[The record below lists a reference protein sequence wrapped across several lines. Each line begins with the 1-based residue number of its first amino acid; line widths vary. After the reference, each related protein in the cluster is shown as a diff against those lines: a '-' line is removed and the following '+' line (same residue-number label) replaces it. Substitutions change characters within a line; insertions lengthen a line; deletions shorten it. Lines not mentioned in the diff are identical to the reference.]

1 MIDIQD
7 LSKLKTVEIEVFGID
22 VQTCCSLKIVSN
34 TSNVCCSVTGIVLE
48 IVFPL
53 LRIIYAKF

>member
-1 MIDIQD
+1 MIEIQD

-22 VQTCCSLKIVSN
+22 VQTCRSLKIVSN
-34 TSNVCCSVTGIVLE
+34 ISNICCSVTGILLK

-53 LRIIYAKF
+53 LPIIYAKF